1 MEVIRQES
9 GSFLKK
15 RTKKLLSWGHGS
27 FQHLGL
33 RSESFLRSFFT
44 KKRPLSFAHLYA
56 GRVAHIRHT
65 PFRHR
70 FDYCIWMLSIDLD
83 HLSELARSKLFA
95 HNRFGLLSIHDKDH
109 GYRDTRS
116 LRDYARDALERQN
129 LGEFAARITFITMP
143 RLLGYAFNPISFYYC
158 HDAQGRLGAVLHQV
172 KNTFGDQ
179 VGYLMPVQDAANIRQ
194 SAPKRM
200 HVSPFFDMR
209 GGYRFALTPP
219 EEKLIVSIQYGTESE
234 KRMTATMSLRQR
246 PWNTGQVLRLLLEM
260 PMTPVKVIA
269 AIHWQALKLFIRG
282 AKFHAVPTEKHL
294 TIIAGE
300 AP

>member
-1 MEVIRQES
+1 MQEAS
-9 GSFLKK
+9 SSFLKK
-15 RTKKLLSWGHGS
+15 RTKKLWSWGFGLWRGHGHKE
-27 FQHLGL
+27 QK
-33 RSESFLRSFFT
+33 FFAELFY
-44 KKRPLSFAHLYA
+44 KKATACFASLYV

-70 FDYCIWMLSIDLD
+70 FDYRIWMLSVDLD
-83 HLSELARSKLFA
+83 KIPELARSKLFA

-109 GYRDTRS
+109 GF
-116 LRDYARDALERQN
+116 RDARPLRAYVQDALDRQN
-129 LGEFAARITFITMP
+129 LGQFAARITFITMP

-158 HDAQGRLGAVLHQV
+158 HDSQGRLGAVLHQV

-219 EEKLIVSIQYGTESE
+219 EQKLIVSIQYGTPEE

-246 PWNTGQVLRLLLEM
+246 PWSAAAALRLLLEM
-260 PMTPVKVIA
+260 PMTPVKVIT

-282 AKFHAVPTEKHL
+282 AKFHAAPKEQHL
-294 TIIAGE
+294 KIIAGE
-300 AP
+300 SP